1 MKTNKIVILIALL
14 MLFCIGA
21 SADGAKSFRLSE
33 ISLGDSA
40 KGECPWIEIQNT
52 SWGTQNLGGF
62 YITNNPKVL
71 DKTLSAP
78 KRIELMHL
86 IPTGNP
92 LTKVTPQNS
101 IILYADGQDNLGL
114 QHLNFNLKPGD
125 FVAIYSGNGI
135 DSIDAIQIPADLAAG
150 KSFAID
156 STFSKW
162 SICDQ
167 PTPSQVNNFR
177 IAKVNNK
184 LGEFKDKDPYGFAMA
199 IMAMG
204 VVFSCLALLYIF
216 FSLFGFVFRKINSKP
231 QTSTVVTAAAPKKTC
246 TAGEAEVAAI
256 MAVTEATSGTG
267 DENLD
272 VALIALAIEA
282 ELAHDEESGIIT
294 IKPTQSPWACKSEQ
308 IASGMLH

>member
-1 MKTNKIVILIALL
+1 MKTNKIVILFALL
-14 MLFCIGA
+14 MLLCVGA

-33 ISLGDSA
+33 VALGDTAKSA
-40 KGECPWIEIQNT
+40 SAWIEIQNT

-62 YITNNPKVL
+62 YITNNRKAL
-71 DKTLSAP
+71 DETLSAP

-114 QHLNFNLKPGD
+114 QHLNFTLEAGG

-135 DSIDAIQIPADLAAG
+135 DLIDSVSVPATLPVG
-150 KSFAID
+150 KSYAID

-162 SICDQ
+162 SVCNL

-177 IAKVNNK
+177 VAKHNNK
-184 LGEFKDKDPYGFAMA
+184 LGEFKEKDPYGIAMA

-204 VVFSCLALLYIF
+204 VVFSCLILLYVF
-216 FSLFGFVFRKINSKP
+216 FSLFGFVFRKLNNKP
-231 QTSTVVTAAAPKKTC
+231 QTAPAAAPVKKAS

-256 MAVTEATSGTG
+256 MAVTEATAGTG

-272 VALIALAIEA
+272 IALIALAIEA
-282 ELAHDEESGIIT
+282 ELAHDEESGVIT
-294 IKPTQSPWACKSEQ
+294 INPTPSPWANKSEQ
-308 IASGMLH
+308 IALGMLR